1 MKNILGL
8 DLGPNS
14 IGWAVVHADTDT
26 DMENKD
32 VPKDILAAGVRVI
45 PMDDATLDD
54 FNKGNSKSQTAER
67 TRQRSIRRLT
77 ERSKLRRAR
86 LHRVLARLR
95 FLPAHYEAAL
105 DRYGNF
111 TAEGGCKLA
120 WTKGEDGESRFLFE
134 DAFRE
139 MIADFNAHGAL
150 ATGGARIPHDWT
162 LYYLRRKALTRP
174 VSREELAWILLSFNQ
189 KRGYYQLREEQEQ
202 ESEKK
207 KKTRTYFDEQTVTA
221 IRDTGEAYKGLKI
234 FIVELEN
241 GTRGKIFK
249 KEAPDWI
256 GQKKS
261 ILVTVDLDKDG
272 QERRDEQLDGPSCRF
287 KVPTDAEWDT
297 EWALVK
303 QKAEHDIEREGTS
316 VGSYIYTKLRENPK
330 RKVRGQLVRT
340 IERKYYKEELREI
353 LKTQCRFHNEL
364 KDPAALR
371 ACAEELYPH
380 NEAHRNMLL
389 HKDMS
394 YLLTEDILF
403 YQRPLK
409 SKKSLIDDCPYESHT
424 YTVRQTGEKRRVPVK
439 CIAKSHPLFQEFRLW
454 QFIANLRIY
463 HRDRSGDK
471 DVTSQYLPNLDP
483 APRAELFRWL
493 AGQKAVKEKSL
504 LKHFKLDDEQYRW
517 NYVEEKEY
525 PAGETHALLLGRLKQ
540 AGLNADFL
548 TAPREEALWHLLYSI
563 SDREELRKGL
573 RKFAAK
579 NGADADAF
587 CAAFERT
594 PPFEKDYGNYSAKAL
609 RKLVPLMRAGDLWS
623 AAAIDPAVRQ
633 RIDHLLTG
641 EADEAIPNRV
651 REQVK
656 NFHRTED
663 FQGLGTW
670 LACYIAYGRHS
681 EARDTARWTSPDDI
695 DAWLAAFRQHSMR
708 NPIVETVVLET
719 LRMVRD
725 IWRQVGHIDEIH
737 VEMGREMKLPA
748 NERKKRTLDILENER
763 TNLRVKALLADL
775 SRPDLDV
782 ENVRPYSPY
791 QQSLLRIYEEA
802 ALSGPDELPED
813 IADILRKYNE
823 TDAAKRPT
831 ASDVRRYKLWL
842 EQRYRSPY
850 TGRVIPL
857 SKLFTPAYQIEHI
870 IPQSRYFDD
879 SLSNKVICEAE
890 VNRLK
895 SNQLGHEFICCHH
908 GEKVPLNG
916 GGNAEI
922 LSIDEYEKFVEE
934 HYAAKSLQA
943 KRRKLLLDDIPESFT
958 QRQMNDTRY
967 ITRTVLGLLSAVV
980 REDDE
985 AEATSKN
992 VIATT
997 GGVTDRLKKDWGVN
1011 AVWNEIILPRFQ
1023 RMNRL
1028 NETTAYTALSR
1039 NGHELPAV
1047 PIECQR
1053 GFNPKRIDHR
1063 HHAMDAIVTAC
1074 ATRTIVN
1081 YLNNSNAGGQRD
1093 DLRRIL
1099 CDKCRTDDRGNYYWS
1114 VRKPWDTFTQDV
1126 RAILQ
1131 SILPSFK
1138 QNLRILT
1145 KTNNRYQHYAAD
1157 GRKVSVRQRGHA
1169 WAIRKSL
1176 HKDTVHGL
1184 VNLRRTRPVSLKV
1197 AAEHPER
1204 IVDREFR
1211 HLLQS
1216 LLRRSMSRKQIEG
1229 YIAEHHDEWQ
1239 DIDLKRIPVYYFTE
1253 ETNEHCFATRKPLDT
1268 SFNRKKI
1275 NESVTDTG
1283 IQKILLRH
1291 LKQNGDDPATA
1302 FSPEGIERMN
1312 ADIVRLN
1319 GGKQHQPI
1327 RKVRTYE
1334 QGNKFPVGQR
1344 GNKAAKFVEAD
1355 KGTNLYFAVYTT
1367 WTTNPES
1374 GKMSCKRS
1382 FATIPLY
1389 KAIQRLKQHRSPADP
1404 EDGGSAPA
1412 FVLSPGDLVYLPT
1425 KEETDSGIIHEPL
1438 DRERIY
1444 KVVSLDKRRA
1454 FFIPSRV
1461 AKAIVNGLEFSSQNK
1476 MERALTEEMIK
1487 ETCLPIKTDRLG
1499 NIVKIVQP
1507 QPPKEND

>member
-14 IGWAVVHADTDT
+14 IGWAVIHAETD
-26 DMENKD
+26 NKD
-32 VPKDILAAGVRVI
+32 VLKAVNAAGVRVI
-45 PMDDATLDD
+45 PMDEATLDD

-67 TRQRSIRRLT
+67 TRQRSVRRLT
-77 ERSKLRRAR
+77 ERAKLRRAR
-86 LHRVLARLR
+86 LHRVLSLLHY
-95 FLPAHYEAAL
+95 LPAHYEAAL

-111 TAEGGCKLA
+111 TAEDGCKLA
-120 WTKGEDGESRFLFE
+120 WTKGEDGEYRFLFE

-139 MIADFNAHGAL
+139 MIADFNAHEAL
-150 ATGGARIPHDWT
+150 AAGSNKIPHDWT
-162 LYYLRRKALTRP
+162 LYYLRQKALTSP

-189 KRGYYQLREEQEQ
+189 KRGYYQLREEQE
-202 ESEKK
+202 EDSEKK
-207 KKTRTYFDEQTVTA
+207 KKTKTYFDEQTVTD
-221 IRDTGEAYKGLKI
+221 IRDTGEEYKGLKI

-249 KEAPDWI
+249 KEAPNWKR
-256 GQKKS
+256 QKKS
-261 ILVTVDLDKDG
+261 ILVSVDLDKDG
-272 QERRDEQLDGPSCRF
+272 HERHDEQLDGPGYRF

-303 QKAEHDIEREGTS
+303 QKAEHDIDTAHTT
-316 VGSYIYTKLRENPK
+316 VGCYIYNKLRENPK
-330 RKVRGQLVRT
+330 RKIRGQLVRT
-340 IERKYYKEELREI
+340 IERKYYKEELRKI
-353 LKTQCRFHNEL
+353 LKAQCQFHDEL
-364 KDPAALR
+364 KDPALLQ

-380 NEAHRNMLL
+380 NEAHRNLLL

-424 YTVRQTGEKRRVPVK
+424 YTDRETGEIRRVPVK

-463 HRDRSGDK
+463 RRDQRGDE
-471 DVTSQYLPNLDP
+471 DVTSRYLPSHAL
-483 APRAELFRWL
+483 APRADLFRWL

-504 LKHFKLDDEQYRW
+504 LKHFKLDDKQYRW
-517 NYVEEKEY
+517 NYVEDKEY
-525 PAGETHALLLGRLKQ
+525 PAGETRALLLGRLKR

-548 TAPREEALWHLLYSI
+548 TAPREEALWHLLYSV

-579 NGADADAF
+579 NGIDVDAF

-594 PPFEKDYGNYSAKAL
+594 PPFDKDYGNYSAKAL
-609 RKLVPLMRAGDLWS
+609 RKLVPLMRSGDFWS
-623 AAAIDPAVRQ
+623 AAAIDPAVRL

-641 EADEAIPNRV
+641 EADETIPDRV

-656 NFHRTED
+656 DFRRAED

-670 LACYIAYGRHS
+670 LACYVAYGRHS

-719 LRMVRD
+719 LRVVRD
-725 IWRQVGHIDEIH
+725 VWRQVGHIDEIH

-763 TNLRVKALLADL
+763 TNLRIKALLADL
-775 SRPDLDV
+775 ARPDLDV

-802 ALSGPDELPED
+802 ALSGPGELPED

-831 ASDVRRYKLWL
+831 AGDVRRYKLWL

-870 IPQSRYFDD
+870 IPQARYFDD
-879 SLSNKVICEAE
+879 SQSNKVICEAE
-890 VNRLK
+890 VNHLK
-895 SNQLGHEFICCHH
+895 SNQLGHEFICNHH
-908 GEKVPLNG
+908 GEKVPLSG
-916 GGNAEI
+916 GGSAEI
-922 LSIDEYEKFVEE
+922 LSVKEYENFVAE
-934 HYAAKSLQA
+934 HYNARPLQA

-967 ITRTVLGLLSAVV
+967 ITRTVLGLLSNVV
-980 REDDE
+980 READE

-1011 AVWNEIILPRFQ
+1011 DVWNEIILPRFL

-1028 NETTAYTALSR
+1028 KETTAYTALSR
-1039 NGHELPAV
+1039 NGHLLPTV
-1047 PIECQR
+1047 PLEQQR

-1074 ATRTIVN
+1074 ATRSIVN
-1081 YLNNSNAGGQRD
+1081 YLNNCNAAGGAERD
-1093 DLRRIL
+1093 DLRRKL
-1099 CDKCRTDDRGNYYWS
+1099 CDKCRTDDKGNYHWS
-1114 VRKPWDTFTQDV
+1114 IRKPWDTFTQDV
-1126 RAILQ
+1126 RATLQ
-1131 SILPSFK
+1131 SIVPSFK

-1157 GRKVSVRQRGHA
+1157 GRKDFVRQEGHA

-1176 HKDTVHGL
+1176 HKDTVFGL
-1184 VNLRRTRPVSLKV
+1184 VNLRCTRPVGLK
-1197 AAEHPER
+1197 AAIQAPAR
-1204 IVDREFR
+1204 IVNREFR
-1211 HLLQS
+1211 RELQS
-1216 LLRRSMSRKQIEG
+1216 LLRRQMSQKQITE
-1229 YIAEHHDEWQ
+1229 YFARHHDEWQ

-1253 ETNEHCFATRKPLDT
+1253 ETNEHLFATRKPLDA

-1275 NESVTDTG
+1275 TESVTDTG
-1283 IQKILLRH
+1283 IQQILLRH
-1291 LKQNGDDPATA
+1291 LEQNGDDPAIA

-1312 ADIVRLN
+1312 ADIARLN

-1327 RKVRTYE
+1327 RKVRIYE
-1334 QGNKFPVGQR
+1334 QANKYPVGQR

-1367 WTTNPES
+1367 WTTDPES
-1374 GKMSCKRS
+1374 GKTSCKRS
-1382 FATIPLY
+1382 FELIPLN
-1389 KAIQRLKQHRSPADP
+1389 KVIACKKQKLPLVPKNMADNV
-1404 EDGGSAPA
+1404 
-1412 FVLSPGDLVYLPT
+1412 FTFLLSPGDLVYLPT
-1425 KEETDSGIIHEPL
+1425 KEETDSGVIHKPL

-1454 FFIPSRV
+1454 YFVPFRV
-1461 AKAIVNGLEFSSQNK
+1461 AKAIVDGVEFSRLNK

-1487 ETCLPIKTDRLG
+1487 ETCLPLKTDRLG
-1499 NIVKIVQP
+1499 NIVEIVQP
-1507 QPPKEND
+1507 RPPKEHD

>member
-14 IGWAVVHADTDT
+14 IGWAVLHADT

-32 VPKDILAAGVRVI
+32 VLKNILAAGVRVI
-45 PMDDATLDD
+45 PMDEATLDD

-86 LHRVLARLR
+86 LHRVLSLLH

-111 TAEGGCKLA
+111 TAEDGCKLA
-120 WTKGEDGESRFLFE
+120 WTKGEDGEWRFLFE

-139 MIADFNAHGAL
+139 MIADFNTHGAL
-150 ATGGARIPHDWT
+150 AAGGTRIPHDWT
-162 LYYLRRKALTRP
+162 LYYLRQKALTKP
-174 VSREELAWILLSFNQ
+174 VSREELAWILLNFNQ
-189 KRGYYQLREEQEQ
+189 KRGYYQLRDEQE
-202 ESEKK
+202 EETEKK

-221 IRDTGEAYKGLKI
+221 IRDTGEEYKGLKI

-241 GTRGKIFK
+241 GTRGKVFK

-261 ILVTVDLDKDG
+261 ILVTVDLDGDG
-272 QERRDEQLDGPSCRF
+272 RERHDELLDGPSCRF

-303 QKAEHDIEREGTS
+303 QKAEHDIDSAHTT
-316 VGSYIYTKLRENPK
+316 VGCYIYNKLRENPR
-330 RKVRGQLVRT
+330 RKVRGQLVHT

-463 HRDRSGDK
+463 RRDPRGDE
-471 DVTSQYLPNLDP
+471 DVTSQYLPSHDY
-483 APRAELFRWL
+483 AAQADLFGWL
-493 AGQKAVKEKSL
+493 AGQKSVKEKSL
-504 LKHFKLDDEQYRW
+504 LKYFTLDDKLYRW
-517 NYVEEKEY
+517 NYVEDKEY
-525 PAGETHALLLGRLKQ
+525 PAGETRALLLGRLKR
-540 AGLNADFL
+540 AGLKADFL
-548 TAPREEALWHLLYSI
+548 TEAREEALWHLLYSVA
-563 SDREELRKGL
+563 DREELRKGL

-579 NGADADAF
+579 HGADANAF

-594 PPFEKDYGNYSAKAL
+594 PPFDKDYGNYSAKAL
-609 RKLVPLMRAGDLWS
+609 RKLVPLMRAGCLWS
-623 AAAIDPAVRQ
+623 AEAIDPAVQ
-633 RIDHLLTG
+633 LRIDHLLTG
-641 EADEAIPNRV
+641 EADETIPNRV
-651 REQVK
+651 REK
-656 NFHRTED
+656 AKDFRCTED

-670 LACYIAYGRHS
+670 LACYVAYGRHS

-719 LRMVRD
+719 LRVVRD
-725 IWRQVGHIDEIH
+725 VWRQAGHIDEIH

-763 TNLRVKALLADL
+763 TNLRIKALLADL
-775 SRPDLDV
+775 ARPDLDV
-782 ENVRPYSPY
+782 ENVHPYSPY

-916 GGNAEI
+916 GGSAEI

-1047 PIECQR
+1047 PLECQR

-1074 ATRTIVN
+1074 ATRSIVN
-1081 YLNNSNAGGQRD
+1081 YLNNCNAAGKVERD
-1093 DLRRIL
+1093 DLRRRL
-1099 CDKCRTDDRGNYYWS
+1099 CDKYRTDDKGNYHWS
-1114 VRKPWDTFTQDV
+1114 IRKPWDTFTQDV
-1126 RAILQ
+1126 RATLQ
-1131 SILPSFK
+1131 NIVPSFK

-1157 GRKVSVRQRGHA
+1157 GRKVSVRQEGHA

-1184 VNLRRTRPVSLKV
+1184 VNLRRTRTVSLKA
-1197 AAEHPER
+1197 AAERPGR

-1211 HLLQS
+1211 HELQN
-1216 LLRRSMSRKQIEG
+1216 LLRRQMSLKQIAN
-1229 YIAEHHDEWQ
+1229 YFTEHHDEWQ
-1239 DIDLKRIPVYYFTE
+1239 DIDLKHIAVYYFTE
-1253 ETNEHCFATRKPLDT
+1253 EAYEHCYATRKPLDA

-1275 NESVTDTG
+1275 AESVTDTG

-1291 LKQNGDDPATA
+1291 LEENGDDAAIA

-1312 ADIVRLN
+1312 ADIARLN
-1319 GGKQHQPI
+1319 DGKQHQPI
-1327 RKVRTYE
+1327 RKVRVYE
-1334 QGNKFPVGQR
+1334 QANKFPVGQC

-1367 WTTNPES
+1367 WTTDPES
-1374 GKMSCKRS
+1374 GNTSYKRR
-1382 FATIPLY
+1382 FELIPLNQ
-1389 KAIQRLKQHRSPADP
+1389 AITRKKQGLPLVPKDNG
-1404 EDGGSAPA
+1404 ENT
-1412 FVLSPGDLVYLPT
+1412 FTFILSPGDLVYLPT
-1425 KEETDSGIIHEPL
+1425 KEESESGVIHKPL
-1438 DRERIY
+1438 DQERVY

-1454 FFIPSRV
+1454 FFIPSCV
-1461 AKAIVNGLEFSSQNK
+1461 AKAIVDGVEFSRHNK
-1476 MERALTEEMIK
+1476 MERALTGEMIK

-1499 NIVKIVQP
+1499 NIVEIVQP
-1507 QPPKEND
+1507 QSPKEHD